1 MVAEPEGAC
10 KGMWMVPV
18 LVIGSEGG
26 GGAAWSPHRPG
37 TRIVRRS
44 KAQSILVSSIFLFAR
59 ARSSSSKSGRLND
72 GMVGFP
78 RPF

>member
-1 MVAEPEGAC
+1 
-10 KGMWMVPV
+10 MWMVPV
-18 LVIGSEGG
+18 LVIGLRE
-26 GGAAWSPHRPG
+26 AVVRHRSPHRPG